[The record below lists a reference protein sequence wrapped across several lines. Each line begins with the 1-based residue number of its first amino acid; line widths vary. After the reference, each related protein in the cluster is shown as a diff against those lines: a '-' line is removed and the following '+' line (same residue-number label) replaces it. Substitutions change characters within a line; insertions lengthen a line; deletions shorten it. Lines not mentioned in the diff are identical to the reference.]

1 MKGHVIGDA
10 CLESQFLIVVCK
22 ISPRDTPDSLP
33 SFVGENE
40 AKKGYTVTQ
49 MGDNVFA
56 AVL

>member
-1 MKGHVIGDA
+1 M
-10 CLESQFLIVVCK
+10 LESVIFIVVCK
-22 ISPRDTPDSLP
+22 ISCRDTPDSLP

-40 AKKGYTVTQ
+40 AKKGYTITQ